1 VHGVNKETGR
11 WLLGRWGE
19 RGKVSTSVCRDQKRV
34 HASSDS
40 SDVIFRPGLV
50 PRVGKK
56 RNGLQLKNEKT
67 GRKKRRKRFRSQ
79 LLEGGV
85 SLGVRVHVGDGTLEG
100 QKAIAFLR
108 GVHKVTDSASED
120 PKARGLHR
128 RPEFDKRDKNRKSN
142 EWWAN
147 LLVNGAASRISKNVG
162 NFARNLPKSPKKQVS
177 RRQEM
182 GRGIN
187 REKSRTE
194 VLSQALCALVTA
206 SSMFWSPGSPSPR
219 MRSRKASLSAEFLG
233 SSLLCCAKNANGGY
247 ELRSYA

>member
-1 VHGVNKETGR
+1 MDHRSAEKEN
-11 WLLGRWGE
+11 E
-19 RGKVSTSVCRDQKRV
+19 EKKVK
-34 HASSDS
+34 
-40 SDVIFRPGLV
+40 G
-50 PRVGKK
+50 
-56 RNGLQLKNEKT
+56 
-67 GRKKRRKRFRSQ
+67 SQ
-79 LLEGGV
+79 LLKSGV
-85 SLGVRVHVGDGTLEG
+85 ALGVRVHVRDGTLKR
-100 QKAIAFLR
+100 QKAISFLR

-206 SSMFWSPGSPSPR
+206 SSTFSEPSSPNPL

-233 SSLLCCAKNANGGY
+233 SSLLCCARHSTNG
-247 ELRSYA
+247 